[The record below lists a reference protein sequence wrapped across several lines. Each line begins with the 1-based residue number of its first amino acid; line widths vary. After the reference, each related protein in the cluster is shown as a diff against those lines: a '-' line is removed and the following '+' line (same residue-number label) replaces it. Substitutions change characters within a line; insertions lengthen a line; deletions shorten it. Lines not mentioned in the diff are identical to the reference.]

1 MGEVAPRGQAMNC
14 PPPRHPQLS
23 RMGKTGKSS
32 GWNNAGSWKFCLA
45 LGLSPDP
52 ALSHWATSGK
62 RVLL

>member
-1 MGEVAPRGQAMNC
+1 MGGVAMNC
-14 PPPRHPQLS
+14 PPPPPPTLQD
-23 RMGKTGKSS
+23 GKDRESS

-52 ALSHWATSGK
+52 APSHWATSGQ